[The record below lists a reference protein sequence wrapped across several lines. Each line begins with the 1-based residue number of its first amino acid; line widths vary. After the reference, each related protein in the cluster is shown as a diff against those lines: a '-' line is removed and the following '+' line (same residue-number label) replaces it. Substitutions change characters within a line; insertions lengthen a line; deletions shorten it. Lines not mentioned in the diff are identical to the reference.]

1 MAFSLLFE
9 NVFPLYGIILIG
21 FLIGRFAKLE
31 VEPVAT
37 LMIYGLIPV
46 VMFGATATM
55 QLSSKYLMPP
65 LIIGALS
72 VIASTTG
79 YQIAR
84 RVWPRDSRANLLGMI
99 GVGSNAAYF
108 GIPVAL
114 ALVGKEWLGVYMMML
129 LPLFILDATLAFYFA
144 ARGQFHAKESLRRV
158 ARLPIV
164 YGACAGLITSLSGFS
179 LSPILV
185 SYWERFTGAVIT
197 VGMMM
202 IGASLARME
211 RTRFDPSFFVA
222 AAILRY
228 ILWPALGMS
237 VIALDLFWLQ
247 IFPAPI
253 HTMIFLICICPIAA
267 NNVAFAAK
275 LNLHPVLTATTV
287 LASSL
292 LALVFMPF
300 AFWIKSLL
308 HL

>member
-31 VEPVAT
+31 VEPIAT

-55 QLSSKYLMPP
+55 QVSSAYLVPP
-65 LIIGALS
+65 LIIAGIAI
-72 VIASTTG
+72 VASTIG
-79 YQIAR
+79 YQVAR
-84 RVWPRDSRANLLGMI
+84 RAWPGDSRANLLGMI
-99 GVGSNAAYF
+99 SVGSNGAYF

-114 ALVGKEWLGVYMMML
+114 ALVGKEWLGVYLMML

-144 ARGQFHAKESLRRV
+144 ARGHFHARESLRRV
-158 ARLPIV
+158 VRLPII
-164 YGACAGLITSLSGFS
+164 YGASAGFATNLSGLV

-211 RTRFDPSFFVA
+211 RTRFDASFFVA
-222 AAILRY
+222 TALMRY
-228 ILWPALGMS
+228 LLWPALALC
-237 VIALDLFWLQ
+237 VIAIDLHWLQ
-247 IFPAPI
+247 FFPGAI
-253 HTMIFLICICPIAA
+253 HTMIFLICICPLAA

-275 LNLHPVLTATTV
+275 LNLHPVLTATAV

-300 AFWIKSLL
+300 AFWVKSLL
-308 HL
+308 QL